1 MCYVASLTIL
11 YVSLSAV
18 QLDSN
23 YVIVES
29 FLCKFIGYAIYMS
42 VLLCFFWLNVMC
54 YDIWSTFKWEFWLKF
69 NSFNNFH
76 NFSSRGISQG
86 RGSDIK
92 RFAIYCLYAFGS
104 SLTLTAMVY
113 IIDAQEIFDEKYR
126 PKIGV
131 KRCWMQNSRMVE
143 AIYVYTPITIIMIIN
158 IILYSVTAYKI
169 WRVQKET
176 SVIRNGDS
184 QKHSKMEADTDRW
197 VKMLKIVLCFWY

>member
-1 MCYVASLTIL
+1 MCYVASLTVL
-11 YVSLSAV
+11 YMALSAV

-23 YVIVES
+23 YVIVDS

-54 YDIWSTFKWEFWLKF
+54 YDIWSTFKWVFCNFKGISHKNF
-69 NSFNNFH
+69 NFLF
-76 NFSSRGISQG
+76 SRGISQG

-92 RFAIYCLYAFGS
+92 RFLIYCLYAFGS
-104 SLTLTAMVY
+104 SFVLTFIVY
-113 IIDAQEIFDEKYR
+113 IIDARELFDEKYR
-126 PKIGV
+126 PLIGE
-131 KRCWMQNSRMVE
+131 KRCWMQNQRLVE

-158 IILYSVTAYKI
+158 IVLYSVTAYKI

-197 VKMLKIVLCFWY
+197 AKYCKKLA